1 MIQGRCGDVIRT
13 GTNSTAAA
21 IAVEVAA
28 AAEPGRTVFVTRRS
42 APHADRLT
50 AFNQLCADAAVCQRC
65 PTMADRP
72 RILSPANGGP
82 GARVV
87 FIGEAPGRL
96 GGDRT
101 GVPFSGDQSGRNFER
116 LLTVAGLTRAEV
128 FITNAIL
135 YNPRDE
141 RGRNRG
147 PSRQEL
153 ASCGDLLARQLAVV
167 VAPVVVTLGAVALKA
182 LDSVAAHGLQLREA
196 VGQAVP
202 WHGRILLPLYHP
214 GPRAQLHRSFATQHA
229 DFAALGQLVHSL
241 EEGTFAL
248 PDSF

>member
-1 MIQGRCGDVIRT
+1 MLRCARGAPRWRT
-13 GTNSTAAA
+13 GRVSSVRRTA
-21 IAVEVAA
+21 
-28 AAEPGRTVFVTRRS
+28 GR
-42 APHADRLT
+42 
-50 AFNQLCADAAVCQRC
+50 
-65 PTMADRP
+65 
-72 RILSPANGGP
+72 G
-82 GARVV
+82 RVV

-135 YNPRDE
+135 CNPRDE

-167 VAPVVVTLGAVALKA
+167 VAPVVVTLGTVALKA
-182 LDSVAAHGLQLREA
+182 LDSVAAHGLQLREV

-202 WHGRILLPLYHP
+202 WQGRILLPLYHP
-214 GPRAQLHRSFATQHA
+214 GSRAQLHRSFATQHT

-248 PDSF
+248 PDPF

>member
-1 MIQGRCGDVIRT
+1 MGPPALSHR
-13 GTNSTAAA
+13 A
-21 IAVEVAA
+21 
-28 AAEPGRTVFVTRRS
+28 RRS
-42 APHADRLT
+42 R
-50 AFNQLCADAAVCQRC
+50 
-65 PTMADRP
+65 
-72 RILSPANGGP
+72 SP
-82 GARVV
+82 
-87 FIGEAPGRL
+87 GEAPGRL

-116 LLTVAGLTRAEV
+116 LLTAAGLTRAEV

-135 YNPRDE
+135 CNPRDE

-202 WHGRILLPLYHP
+202 WQGRILLPLYHP
-214 GPRAQLHRSFATQHA
+214 GSRAQLHRSFATQHA
-229 DFAALGQLVHSL
+229 DFTTLGQLVQSL
-241 EEGTFAL
+241 EEGTFTP
-248 PDSF
+248 PDPF